1 MLGTAVFHHSICF
14 SNSTF
19 RNCVTL
25 EELHLPRTEIDGI
38 EQEVLQPTHVLHLW
52 ELLASSC
59 LPVACCQTSAKAGEV
74 VDL

>member
-1 MLGTAVFHHSICF
+1 M
-14 SNSTF
+14 
-19 RNCVTL
+19 
-25 EELHLPRTEIDGI
+25 EELYLPRTEIDGI